1 MIRIQRSISDAG
13 GLGVLSLSELPFN
26 VKRIYWLFGTPESS
40 LRGLHAH
47 KTLKQFIFCLAGG
60 FQIELNDGERIFN
73 LSMTPESPGVLIEK
87 TTWRVLSR
95 FEVHTVAL
103 VLASEE
109 YDPDDYIHD
118 FQEFLRVVEL
128 P

>member
-1 MIRIQRSISDAG
+1 MTRIHRNISDAG
-13 GLGVLSLSELPFN
+13 GLGVLSLSDLPFN
-26 VKRIYWLFGTPESS
+26 VKRIYWLFGTPDSS

-47 KTLKQFIFCLAGG
+47 KTLKQFIFCVEGG
-60 FQIELNDGERIFN
+60 FQIELNDGTGTVN
-73 LSMTPESPGVLIEK
+73 LLLTPESPGVLIEK

-95 FEVHTVAL
+95 FEEHTVAL

-118 FQEFLRVVEL
+118 FQEFLGWVGL